1 MLKKEILI
9 TRRSENNQNGEIIL
23 FAIYIVMVVE
33 IL

>member
-1 MLKKEILI
+1 MLKREILI
-9 TRRSENNQNGEIIL
+9 TRRPENNQNGEIIL